1 MSLRMFAKGLWEANR
16 PGEQMEGRGHAPTVY
31 HQLVS
36 AEGWIHGLGQKS
48 WPLRSQWGLLL
59 QKPCGVGPNT
69 LQGDQQVRKPCGI
82 GPNTLQRGQQV
93 LYVGKLT
100 HELLSFLRKPQS
112 LKGKSSICSPSI

>member
-69 LQGDQQVRKPCGI
+69 LQ
-82 GPNTLQRGQQV
+82 RGQQV
-93 LYVGKLT
+93 LYVEKLT

-112 LKGKSSICSPSI
+112 LKGKNSICSPSI